1 MAMTEQQITLVAY
14 AMQGD
19 ERSFSQLYQLYYQ
32 KIFALALQT
41 LKNAAD
47 AEDVLQ
53 TTFIKAWKNLSR
65 LNDPAAFNTWIQRI
79 AVNECTTLLRRRKP
93 DFSIDNHDEQDGIP
107 IELESDLMMPE
118 VYAERADLGER
129 MRQVIFSLS
138 EVQRQTIVLFYF
150 YNHSISEIAEIMD
163 CSENTVK
170 SRLFLARKAMKAEI
184 EEQERRTGTKFY
196 GIPLLPFGQIFVR
209 RLSESALPSER
220 AAALYANIY
229 NAAIA
234 GGAAGASA
242 AGTGAAVAGAAAGSK
257 VLSGI
262 LIGVIV
268 AGVSVLGFLGVKFY
282 QMINGSKADVQT
294 TVAATEFTSDAAA
307 QTATI
312 AAQPTTEAPTQA
324 PTAPDYSAAYHSY
337 LEVLQ
342 AQQVNIE
349 AFDWGNKPNLYKNN
363 SIAFADVGGDAT
375 PEMIYIYAESYKK
388 NPYNSG
394 NQGKAKLAVV
404 SYVNGAAKTVYETEN
419 PYGWYQNEAGGEMCY
434 AVFTVKGDKALYY
447 HTKGANEYGTR
458 KYVRIGFDS
467 DMNGSEET
475 IYTTD
480 SKENPSASAREQE
493 IAASVDKVLSRTTYI
508 SPVDFPQGKSMTY
521 EEAIAYLN
529 GSGGANSSDRKAED
543 SSDVFGKI
551 AGQKFY
557 ARGGGYGSASF
568 TVNGDG
574 SFTYLHNSGNT
585 PPKTDTGSFSD
596 VSKKSDN
603 CYEYTINCSD
613 TSIDGVKARIYT
625 PDTSLDDLPEDDA
638 QDLICHLMIGFGN
651 RSKAEEKLG
660 DPIGFYFIIVE
671 SFGVAFIGEMD

>member
-404 SYVNGAAKTVYETEN
+404 SYVNGAAKTVYETEE
-419 PYGWYQNEAGGEMCY
+419 PHGWYQNEAGGEMQY
-434 AVFTVKGDKALYY
+434 AVFTVKNEKAIYY

-458 KYVRIGFDS
+458 KYVRISFDNG
-467 DMNGSEET
+467 MNAAEET
-475 IYTTD
+475 VYTTD
-480 SKENPSASAREQE
+480 YRENPDATAKELE
-493 IAASVDKVLSRTTYI
+493 IAGSVDTVLSRTPTV
-508 SPVDFPQGKSMTY
+508 SMPSLPQGSSLTY
-521 EEAIAYLN
+521 EEAVAFLK
-529 GSGGANSSDRKAED
+529 GAGGAS
-543 SSDVFGKI
+543 
-551 AGQKFY
+551 GQ
-557 ARGGGYGSASF
+557 R
-568 TVNGDG
+568 
-574 SFTYLHNSGNT
+574 
-585 PPKTDTGSFSD
+585 
-596 VSKKSDN
+596 
-603 CYEYTINCSD
+603 
-613 TSIDGVKARIYT
+613 
-625 PDTSLDDLPEDDA
+625 
-638 QDLICHLMIGFGN
+638 
-651 RSKAEEKLG
+651 
-660 DPIGFYFIIVE
+660 
-671 SFGVAFIGEMD
+671 